1 MDKNKISITEIT
13 DQLMSLKESG
23 VVGIKQSFE
32 DEGVILEDVLKIKRL
47 CDKLELKLNVKIG
60 GCEAISDINNCLSLE
75 ASGIVAPMIESE
87 FALEKFVES
96 IISNTSDQD
105 RSLIDFFI
113 NIESKSAVNNLDRI
127 FSSPSSKLLKG
138 IVVGRSDL
146 TKSFGYGKQD
156 VNSKEI
162 CEIVE
167 NIFQDAKSFNFLTIM
182 GGNIG
187 YSSTSF
193 IEQLAGNNLLDKIE
207 TRNVI
212 VDLAKSGTRDLD
224 DLIKNALLFESQW
237 MKYKAQFYNDIG
249 DSYIKRSKTILDRI
263 S

>member
-13 DQLMSLKESG
+13 DQLMSLKENG

-96 IISNTSDQD
+96 IISNTNDQD
-105 RSLIDFFI
+105 RSAIDFFI
-113 NIESKSAVNNLDRI
+113 NIESKSAIQNLDKI
-127 FSSPSSKLLKG
+127 LSSPSSKLLKG

-156 VNSKEI
+156 VNSR
-162 CEIVE
+162 
-167 NIFQDAKSFNFLTIM
+167 Q
-182 GGNIG
+182 
-187 YSSTSF
+187 Y
-193 IEQLAGNNLLDKIE
+193 
-207 TRNVI
+207 
-212 VDLAKSGTRDLD
+212 
-224 DLIKNALLFESQW
+224 
-237 MKYKAQFYNDIG
+237 
-249 DSYIKRSKTILDRI
+249 RS
-263 S
+263 

>member
-1 MDKNKISITEIT
+1 MISITEIAN
-13 DQLMSLKESG
+13 QLEALRERG

-47 CDKLELKLNVKIG
+47 CDSLNLKLNIKIG
-60 GCEAISDINNCLSLE
+60 GCEAISDLNNCLLME
-75 ASGIVAPMIESE
+75 ASGVVAPMIESE
-87 FALEKFVES
+87 FALEKFIES
-96 IISNTSDQD
+96 IISNTNDQD
-105 RSLIDFFI
+105 RSSTDFFI
-113 NIESKSAVNNLDRI
+113 NIESKTAIQNLDKI
-127 FSSPSSKLLKG
+127 LSSPSSKLLKG

-162 CEIVE
+162 CEIVKNTFKE
-167 NIFQDAKSFNFLTIM
+167 AKSFKFTTIM

-187 YSSTSF
+187 HSSSSF
-193 IEQLAGNNLLDKIE
+193 IEELAADNLLDKIE

-212 VDLAKSGTRDLD
+212 VDLSKSGTKDMD

-237 MKYKAQFYNDIG
+237 MQYKAQFYNEIG
-249 DSYIKRSKTILDRI
+249 ESYIKRSKTILDRI